1 MALTLAVQTQ
11 NEVNTAVQL
20 GIVQKTNYSAKFGK
34 NDVKV
39 SDKDT
44 NLMNLD
50 TKDLNALQIQAL

>member
-50 TKDLNALQIQAL
+50 TKDLNAL